1 MAALIIDRPMDDTQ
15 VEVVLAQL
23 EEHDAVVIRHH
34 DLGGAVVQAL
44 LCASA
49 RMPVSIEAEAP
60 TLRQLFEN
68 PQVAQD

>member
-1 MAALIIDRPMDDTQ
+1 MAALIIDQPMDDTQ
-15 VEVVLAQL
+15 AEALLAQL
-23 EEHDAVVIRHH
+23 EEHDAVEIRHH

-49 RMPVSIEAEAP
+49 RMPVSVEVDAP